1 MNPTVP
7 HTQGKASTAD
17 VNAARLRRAR
27 LQEQIRR
34 SKLQRR
40 LVTPEG
46 AAIHLKLATASERA
60 GAFMID
66 VAIQWAI
73 VIATALGLSF
83 AMMAMDSGSANVAWA
98 VWLVFYFFVRNFYYV
113 FFELGA
119 KAATP
124 GKRALGIR
132 VTSRSGGRLTANS
145 VLARNFIR
153 EIEVG
158 LPFQFLMMG
167 GDRVSGWM
175 ALLGLVWSGIFL
187 LFPIFNEDKMRV
199 GDLIAGTWVIRSP
212 KTKLMGDIS
221 SSAATT
227 TQDRFAFTPQQADAY
242 GIHELHVLE
251 DVLRQSTQ
259 DVKAQVALR
268 IRAKIG
274 WRAQPGETDI
284 AFLEAYYAAL
294 RRRLEQRMIFGDRKT
309 DKFDTR

>member
-98 VWLVFYFFVRNFYYV
+98 VWLVFYFFVRNFYYI

>member
-1 MNPTVP
+1 VDPANVE
-7 HTQGKASTAD
+7 
-17 VNAARLRRAR
+17 AARRRRAR
-27 LQEQIRR
+27 MQEEERR
-34 SKLQRR
+34 SKLVRR

-46 AAIHLKLATASERA
+46 AAIRLKLATATERA
-60 GAFMID
+60 GAFLID

-73 VIATALGLSF
+73 VVATALGLLF
-83 AMMAMDSGSANVAWA
+83 AMRAMDPGSRNMAWA
-98 VWLVFYFFVRNFYYV
+98 MWLVFYFFVRNFYYIL
-113 FFELGA
+113 FELGT

-132 VTSRSGGRLTANS
+132 VASRDGGRLTANS

-158 LPFQFLMMG
+158 LPIQFLLMG
-167 GDRVSGWM
+167 GDRVQGWV
-175 ALLGLVWSGIFL
+175 ALLGLIWSGIFL
-187 LFPIFNEDKMRV
+187 LFPIFNRDKMRV
-199 GDLIAGTWVIRSP
+199 GDLIAGTWVIRNP

-221 SSAATT
+221 SSTKTATHE
-227 TQDRFAFTPQQADAY
+227 RFAFTPAQADAY

-268 IRAKIG
+268 IRHKIG
-274 WRAQPGETDI
+274 WQPEPGETDT

-294 RRRLEQRMIFGDRKT
+294 RRRLEQRMLLGDRKT

>member
-98 VWLVFYFFVRNFYYV
+98 VWLVFYFFVRNFYYI

-167 GDRVSGWM
+167 GDRVGGWM

-187 LFPIFNEDKMRV
+187 LFPIFNKDKMRV

-227 TQDRFAFTPQQADAY
+227 TKDRFAFTPQQADAY

>member
-1 MNPTVP
+1 MSSTVP
-7 HTQGKASTAD
+7 PAPDT
-17 VNAARLRRAR
+17 VNLANVEAARRRRAR
-27 LQEQIRR
+27 MQEQERQ
-34 SKLQRR
+34 SKLVRK

-46 AAIHLKLATASERA
+46 AAIQLKLATASERA
-60 GAFMID
+60 GAFLID

-83 AMMAMDSGSANVAWA
+83 AIGAMDPESANIALA
-98 VWLVFYFFVRNFYYV
+98 VWLVFFFFVRNFYYI
-113 FFELGA
+113 FFELGT

-124 GKRALGIR
+124 GKRALGVR
-132 VTSRSGGRLTANS
+132 VTSRNGGRLTANS

-153 EIEVG
+153 EIEIG

-167 GDRVSGWM
+167 GDQVTSWM

-187 LFPIFNEDKMRV
+187 LFPIFNKDKMRV
-199 GDLIAGTWVIRSP
+199 GDLIAGTWVIKNP

-221 SSAATT
+221 STPRATT
-227 TQDRFAFTPQQADAY
+227 HERFAFTPQQAEAY

-268 IRAKIG
+268 IRQKIG
-274 WRAQPGETDI
+274 WQAQPGETDI
-284 AFLEAYYAAL
+284 AFLEAYYATL
-294 RRRLEQRMIFGDRKT
+294 RRRLEQRMILGERKT
-309 DKFDTR
+309 DKFDVR

>member
-1 MNPTVP
+1 MSSTVP
-7 HTQGKASTAD
+7 PAPDT
-17 VNAARLRRAR
+17 VNLANVEAARRRRAR
-27 LQEQIRR
+27 MQEQERQ
-34 SKLQRR
+34 SKLVRK

-46 AAIHLKLATASERA
+46 AAIQLKLATASERA
-60 GAFMID
+60 GAFLTD

-83 AMMAMDSGSANVAWA
+83 AIRAMDPESANIAWA
-98 VWLVFYFFVRNFYYV
+98 VWLVFFFFVRNFYYI
-113 FFELGA
+113 FFELGT

-124 GKRALGIR
+124 GKRALGVR
-132 VTSRSGGRLTANS
+132 VTSRNGGRLTANS

-153 EIEVG
+153 EIEIG

-167 GDRVSGWM
+167 GDQVTSWM

-187 LFPIFNEDKMRV
+187 LFPIFNKDKMRV
-199 GDLIAGTWVIRSP
+199 GDLIAGTWVIKNP

-221 SSAATT
+221 STTRATT
-227 TQDRFAFTPQQADAY
+227 HERFAFTPQQAEAY

-268 IRAKIG
+268 IRQKIG
-274 WRAQPGETDI
+274 WQAQPGETDI
-284 AFLEAYYAAL
+284 AFLEAYYATL
-294 RRRLEQRMIFGDRKT
+294 RRRLEQRMILGERKT
-309 DKFDTR
+309 DKFDVR